1 MQVSGAGRTASIERA
16 YHAAGPFGSPLIGSP
31 PTSAVILRSP
41 SRGRRRIPPSDV
53 FQQRYSGPNRL
64 EPQNDKVIHGILL
77 GVLAMLRRQTL
88 GVWFEG
94 KAACLAGFR
103 AQSEPENARPRL
115 VANRRQSQRASRPS
129 DCRAGQTSGEA
140 FLDRKSVV

>member
-1 MQVSGAGRTASIERA
+1 MQVSGTGRTASIERA

-31 PTSAVILRSP
+31 PTSA
-41 SRGRRRIPPSDV
+41 
-53 FQQRYSGPNRL
+53 
-64 EPQNDKVIHGILL
+64 VIHGILL

-115 VANRRQSQRASRPS
+115 VANRRQSQRVSRPS
-129 DCRAGQTSGEA
+129 DCRAGQTSG
-140 FLDRKSVV
+140 